1 MTRDRPCAS
10 SAPSPR
16 CSTPERS
23 AVARPRV
30 ASFATP
36 PILAAGT
43 PPIAPT
49 ATGPAPADLV
59 VALLAVDP
67 VGLGGVVL
75 RRSALGAS
83 ASVVTTLGAALDA
96 ARDGAPRPAATDA
109 QIDPHVGAAVTRRVA
124 RRVPL
129 GVTADRLVG
138 GLDLAAT
145 LATSRPVLERGLLAD
160 ADGGVLVLPSAER
173 VASHVISSLLAALD
187 DGEVVVER
195 DGLSR
200 RSPARLTVVA
210 IDESRGDDRPMSAA
224 IADRLAFVLEAPTG
238 AIAEPG
244 AAAVRAARARLAGVR
259 ASDEDLHVLCRA
271 ADALGVASPRATI
284 LALRAARAHAAL
296 AGRATL
302 DAADL
307 ACAARTVLAPRATR
321 RPPSDAD
328 EPAGDTEPGE
338 DEIESREGESPP
350 PPPEAG
356 APPAD
361 HDAAGDVSRDDAAP
375 VDRPRRDVRLED
387 LVLAAA
393 AAALPASLLAQLG
406 AEAAPVRSKEDGRA
420 GGLRPDARRGRVVG
434 VRPGDPRAGDRLHL
448 LETLRAAAPWQR
460 LRRAESE
467 RRTHGASRDL
477 VARGAVE
484 RPRPRVAVRR
494 ADFRVRRFAERA
506 GSTTIVVVDASGS
519 AALQRLN
526 EAKGAVEL
534 LLAESYARRDTVC
547 LLAFRGAGVEELLP
561 PTRALARAKRAL
573 AALPGGGGT
582 PLAAAIDAAARAAD
596 AAVRRGSVPTVV
608 FLTDG
613 RANLARD
620 GRGGRV
626 GAEADALVAARA
638 YRATGT
644 ATLFIDTSPRGEA
657 VARRV
662 AEALGARYLTLPS
675 ADASAVRRVVQAATA
690 RD

>member
-1 MTRDRPCAS
+1 MLRAAAVDTAAS
-10 SAPSPR
+10 IVAAVSDAVGDAVRGAVRTSPVR
-16 CSTPERS
+16 R
-23 AVARPRV
+23 RPRR
-30 ASFATP
+30 
-36 PILAAGT
+36 I
-43 PPIAPT
+43 
-49 ATGPAPADLV
+49 
-59 VALLAVDP
+59 
-67 VGLGGVVL
+67 
-75 RRSALGAS
+75 
-83 ASVVTTLGAALDA
+83 
-96 ARDGAPRPAATDA
+96 
-109 QIDPHVGAAVTRRVA
+109 
-124 RRVPL
+124 PL

-145 LATSRPVLERGLLAD
+145 LATSRPVLEPGLLAD
-160 ADGGVLVLPSAER
+160 ADGGLVVLPSAER
-173 VASHVISSLLAALD
+173 AAAHVIASLLAALD
-187 DGEVVVER
+187 RGEVAIER

-200 RSPARLTVVA
+200 RTPARIAVVA
-210 IDESRGDDRPMSAA
+210 VDESRGDASRGDASRGDDRPMSAA
-224 IADRLAFVLEAPTG
+224 LADRLAFVLDQPVGGVTAPDPT
-238 AIAEPG
+238 
-244 AAAVRAARARLAGVR
+244 AVDAARARLAGVVAR
-259 ASDEDLHVLCRA
+259 DEDVQALCRA

-284 LALRAARAHAAL
+284 LALRAARASAAL
-296 AGRATL
+296 DGRATIA
-302 DAADL
+302 AADL

-321 RPPSDAD
+321 RPPAEAAPADAD
-328 EPAGDTEPGE
+328 APADETDADPADAPPPPDAADATEASHE
-338 DEIESREGESPP
+338 PP
-350 PPPEAG
+350 PPP
-356 APPAD
+356 PPAPESTD
-361 HDAAGDVSRDDAAP
+361 GRSDDAVADDAP
-375 VDRPRRDVRLED
+375 RDARLRRDVRLED

-393 AAALPASLLAQLG
+393 TAALPVSLLAQLG
-406 AEAAPVRSKEDGRA
+406 ADAGAVRSKEEGRA
-420 GGLRPDARRGRVVG
+420 GGLRPDARRGRVIG

-460 LRRAESE
+460 LRRAEAD
-467 RRTHGASRDL
+467 RRDAAPGRVSGTRAPAG
-477 VARGAVE
+477 
-484 RPRPRVAVRR
+484 PRPRLAVRR

-561 PTRALARAKRAL
+561 PTRALARARRAL

-620 GRGGRV
+620 GRGGRA
-626 GAEADALVAARA
+626 GAEADALSAARA
-638 YRATGT
+638 YRAAGP

-662 AEALGARYLTLPS
+662 ADALGARYLTLPS
-675 ADASAVRRVVQAATA
+675 ADAAAVRRVVQAATA